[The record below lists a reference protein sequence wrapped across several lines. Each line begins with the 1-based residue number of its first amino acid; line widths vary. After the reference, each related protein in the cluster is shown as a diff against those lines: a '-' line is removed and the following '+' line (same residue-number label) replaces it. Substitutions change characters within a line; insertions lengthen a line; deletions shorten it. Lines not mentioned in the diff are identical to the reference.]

1 MAAETG
7 LQRGQQ
13 PDGHEPMAE
22 ERGKN
27 LYDVLGLGENTGC
40 SADELKRAYRKTA
53 LRTHPDK
60 KHEEDASP
68 GEEGRGGPEGQ
79 QNEAFLE
86 VQRAWAILSDPEERY
101 RYDEELLR
109 GGAGDELEDVVPDK
123 VVTLSEMSH
132 DRGAG
137 IVRVRVPLRGH
148 LSHFRERKARER
160 HERSSAVLQLLPGA
174 VRQQR
179 VREGKAK
186 RGPPATTGL
195 CAKL

>member
-1 MAAETG
+1 MRGCAETG

-27 LYDVLGLGENTGC
+27 LYDVLGLGGNTGC

-132 DRGAG
+132 DRGQG
-137 IVRVRVPLRGH
+137 SYGFECRCGDTFLIFENEKPESGTSV
-148 LSHFRERKARER
+148 
-160 HERSSAVLQLLPGA
+160 LLPCCSCSL
-174 VRQQR
+174 V
-179 VREGKAK
+179 
-186 RGPPATTGL
+186 L
-195 CAKL
+195 CVNNE